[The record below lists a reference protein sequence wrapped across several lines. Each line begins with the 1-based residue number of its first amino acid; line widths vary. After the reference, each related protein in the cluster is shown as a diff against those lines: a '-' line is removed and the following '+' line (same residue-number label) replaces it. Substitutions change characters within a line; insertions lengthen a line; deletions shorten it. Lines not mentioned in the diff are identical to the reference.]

1 MARVRIGFIK
11 YANSMPFY
19 HEFDSAP
26 LAETLKIRCSEAAS
40 GPAGASNAQCGFEFE
55 IIYDAPARL
64 NDLISNGGLDIA
76 TISAFEYVKNRAELQ
91 LLNKI
96 NISATE
102 RVMSVLLASRKNM
115 TELSGQT
122 IMLSNESASAASLFK
137 ILAEDFFGCAGV
149 KYVSGKVT
157 AENIGAILDGGQAC
171 AVMAI
176 GDEALKYFEKNR
188 TSSAANIH
196 TANGEIKV
204 FDLCQQWNRFTGLP
218 FVFGILAARKDF
230 YFGNKKICD
239 KLCAAIKSK
248 VDFFNSN
255 RDIFAEKA
263 FKSCGVSLDTMKEY
277 YGLLNYEF
285 RPEHIMALEEFEKRL
300 KKINAFQNE
309 R

>member
-26 LAETLKIRCSEAAS
+26 LAETLKSRCSEAAS
-40 GPAGASNAQCGFEFE
+40 GALQTPGMQCRFEFE

-64 NDLISNGGLDIA
+64 NDLISKGELDIA
-76 TISAFEYVKNRAELQ
+76 TISAFEYVRNRAELQ

-96 NISATE
+96 NISATN

-115 TELSGQT
+115 AELSGQT
-122 IMLSNESASAASLFK
+122 IMLSNESASAASLLK
-137 ILAEDFFGCAGV
+137 ILIEDFLGCTGV
-149 KYVSGKVT
+149 KYISGKVT
-157 AENIGAILDGGQAC
+157 SENIDSIIEGNQASS
-171 AVMAI
+171 VMAI
-176 GDEALKYFEKNR
+176 GDEALKYFEKTFAN
-188 TSSAANIH
+188 SNANVQNSA
-196 TANGEIKV
+196 GGIKV

-230 YFGNKKICD
+230 YFGNKNICD
-239 KLCAAIKSK
+239 KLSAAIKSK

-263 FKSCGVSLDTMKEY
+263 FKSCGVTLSTMKEY

-285 RPEHIMALEEFEKRL
+285 EPEHIMALEEFEKRL
-300 KKINAFQNE
+300 KKINAFHIV